1 MITASRGVEASAPG
15 SFPTGWYGK
24 IPGTGDFI
32 ARRIPASFSE
42 SWDRWLQAAVGGSRD
57 RLGAR
62 WRDSFLSM
70 PAWRFMLAPGVL
82 TQNAWAGLM
91 VPSVDAVGRY
101 FPLTLAAALPSA
113 SVDLLGSL
121 LAAASWFDQLEAI
134 ALKAIAPG
142 ADTGAIDAA
151 LAERPFKSEWLKLP
165 RATDATVPIRGAKA
179 QMLWVPL
186 AQQTSNQRLPATLR
200 ELADRLAE
208 PYSAWLAEESEVFG
222 RCVLLCETLPPG
234 EQYCAMMD
242 GRWTEHGWGRRD
254 LEAPGAGSA

>member
-1 MITASRGVEASAPG
+1 MIGAGAAPGAASAG

-24 IPGTGDFI
+24 IPATGDFI

-42 SWDRWLQAAVGGSRD
+42 SWDRWLQAAVEGSRA

-70 PAWRFMLAPGVL
+70 PAWRFILAPGVV

-101 FPLTLAAALPSA
+101 FPLTVAAALPAA
-113 SVDLLGSL
+113 SVDQVATL
-121 LAAASWFDQLEAI
+121 LAAATWFDQIETIALEAI
-134 ALKAIAPG
+134 APR
-142 ADTGAIDAA
+142 ADTAAVDAA
-151 LAERPFKSEWLKLP
+151 LAGRPFEAEWLQLP
-165 RATDATVPIRGAKA
+165 RASDDTMPIKSAKS

-186 AQQTSNQRLPATLR
+186 PARTPHEPLPASLR
-200 ELADRLAE
+200 ELAERMAE

-222 RCVLLCETLPPG
+222 RCLLLCEALPAA

-242 GRWTEHGWGRRD
+242 GHWIEHGWGRRKI
-254 LEAPGAGSA
+254 GA

>member
-1 MITASRGVEASAPG
+1 MIGARAAPGAVSPG

-24 IPGTGDFI
+24 IPATGDFI

-42 SWDRWLQAAVGGSRD
+42 PWDRWLQAAVETSRE

-70 PAWRFMLAPGVL
+70 PAWRLILAPGVL

-101 FPLTLAAALPSA
+101 FPLTVAAALPAA
-113 SVDLLGSL
+113 SVDPLATL
-121 LAAASWFDQLEAI
+121 LAAATWFDQVEAI
-134 ALKAIAPG
+134 ALRAIAPR
-142 ADTGAIDAA
+142 ADTAAIDAA
-151 LAERPFKSEWLKLP
+151 LAERPFKSQWLQLP
-165 RATDATVPIRGAKA
+165 RPSDHTVPVRGAKP

-186 AQQTSNQRLPATLR
+186 PARTPNERLPASLR
-200 ELADRLAE
+200 ELAERLAE

-222 RCVLLCETLPPG
+222 RCLLLCEALPAA

-242 GRWTEHGWGRRD
+242 GCWIEHGWGRRKI
-254 LEAPGAGSA
+254 GA